1 MNVSIM
7 NILVLN
13 AGSSSQKSCLYQVKG
28 SSLPDQPLDPIWSGS
43 IDWSGRATLGE
54 LTVRANGSKLNL
66 EIEADNPAAG
76 IPLLLKTLTE
86 GSTQVLDHWEQ
97 ITIVG
102 HRVVH
107 GGQHY
112 QDPVLIT
119 PEVKAVIQELATLAP
134 AHNPANLAGIQ
145 VCETLLPG
153 IPQVAVFDTAFHAQ
167 MSTAASTYPGPY
179 TWPEQGIRRY
189 GFHGLSHQYCTE
201 RIHYLLAD
209 SKQPDLPLE
218 APPLQAPPLKILTAH
233 LGNGCSLAAI
243 RGQRSIDTTMGFTPL
258 EGLMMG
264 SRSGSVDPGLLI
276 HLLKQ
281 GLPLDELDHLL
292 NRGSGL
298 KGLSGLS
305 SDMRS
310 VLAACDQ
317 GDPHAQLAIEVYIH
331 RLRREMGG
339 MIASLEGLDILIF
352 TGGVGEN
359 AALIRQRACA
369 GFEFLGLK
377 LDPALNQPPSQPQS
391 SPPDLKS
398 DRRISDPSS
407 RVNIWVIHT
416 EEDWV
421 IAKSCFQHAQPK
433 QP

>member
-1 MNVSIM
+1 M

-13 AGSSSQKSCLYQVKG
+13 AGSSSQKSCLYRVEG

-43 IDWSGRATLGE
+43 IDWSRRANLGE
-54 LTVRANGSKLNL
+54 LTVKANGSTLRQ
-66 EIEADNPAAG
+66 EIEADHPAAG
-76 IPLLLKTLTE
+76 IPRLLKTLTE
-86 GSTQVLDHWEQ
+86 GSTQVLNSLED
-97 ITIVG
+97 ISTIG

-119 PEVKAVIQELATLAP
+119 PEVKAAIQELATLAP

-153 IPQVAVFDTAFHAQ
+153 IAQVAVFDTGFHAQ
-167 MSTAASTYPGPY
+167 MPAAASTYPGPY

-201 RIHYLLAD
+201 RIHHLLAD
-209 SKQPDLPLE
+209 SKQSDPPLE
-218 APPLQAPPLKILTAH
+218 APPLRILTAH

-264 SRSGSVDPGLLI
+264 SRSGSVDPGLLV

-317 GDPHAQLAIEVYIH
+317 GDPRAQLAIDVYIH

-377 LDPALNQPPSQPQS
+377 LDPVLNQPPSHPQS
-391 SPPDLKS
+391 SPADLKS
-398 DRRISDPSS
+398 DRRISSPNSS
-407 RVNIWVIHT
+407 VEIWVIHT

-421 IAKSCFQHAQPK
+421 IAKSCFQLSRQSANTAVNHG
-433 QP
+433 

>member
-1 MNVSIM
+1 M

-13 AGSSSQKSCLYQVKG
+13 AGSSSQKSCLYRVEE
-28 SSLPDQPLDPIWSGS
+28 SSLPDQSLEPIWSGS
-43 IDWSGRATLGE
+43 IDWSRRAHLGE
-54 LTVRANGSKLNL
+54 LTVRANGSTLKQ
-66 EIEADNPAAG
+66 EIEADNPALG
-76 IPLLLKTLTE
+76 IPLLLETLTK
-86 GSTQVLDHWEQ
+86 GSTQVLTRLED
-97 ITIVG
+97 ISIIG

-119 PEVKAVIQELATLAP
+119 SEVKAVIQELATLAP
-134 AHNPANLAGIQ
+134 AHNPANLAGIE

-153 IPQVAVFDTAFHAQ
+153 IPQVAVFDTGFHAQ
-167 MSTAASTYPGPY
+167 MPAAASTYPGPY
-179 TWPEQGIRRY
+179 TWPDQGIRRY

-201 RIHYLLAD
+201 RIHQLLAD
-209 SKQPDLPLE
+209 SQRQQLD
-218 APPLQAPPLKILTAH
+218 PPLQAPPWKILTAH

-281 GLPLDELDHLL
+281 GLSLDELDRLL
-292 NRGSGL
+292 NRESGL

-317 GDPHAQLAIEVYIH
+317 GDPRAELAIEVYIH

-339 MIASLEGLDILIF
+339 MIASLEGLDLLIF

-377 LDPALNQPPSQPQS
+377 LDPVLNQPPSS
-391 SPPDLKS
+391 SPGFKS
-398 DRRISDPSS
+398 DRRISSPSS
-407 RVNIWVIHT
+407 SVEIWVIHT

-421 IAKSCFQHAQPK
+421 IAKSCFQLSRQSANTAVHHG
-433 QP
+433 